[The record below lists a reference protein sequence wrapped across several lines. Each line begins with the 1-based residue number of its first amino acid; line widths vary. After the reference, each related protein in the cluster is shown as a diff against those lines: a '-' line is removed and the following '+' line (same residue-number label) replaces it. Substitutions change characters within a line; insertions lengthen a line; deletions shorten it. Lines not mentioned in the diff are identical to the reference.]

1 MARKSCLASELRPHF
16 RSASRS
22 GHRND
27 VSPWVR
33 TALQRLRHVSKG
45 LALDIPSGRGR
56 HSRYLIDLGFR
67 VVAADLD
74 HRALLEA
81 ASQSPSADRLLLV
94 RLNALRPLPFPHET
108 FDLVVVIHPHSLD
121 VLAAAKA
128 SLRGGGHL
136 ILETFGAHGENW
148 RDLPRPHQTA
158 DELLAGFE
166 VLACKESR
174 VAKAPDCVTVKGIFR
189 KPESFGT

>member
-1 MARKSCLASELRPHF
+1 MPSSCQIWKA
-16 RSASRS
+16 
-22 GHRND
+22 
-27 VSPWVR
+27 SPWVR
-33 TALQRLRHVSKG
+33 TALRRLSHASKG
-45 LALDIPSGRGR
+45 LALDLPSGRGR

-74 HRALLEA
+74 HRALLQA
-81 ASQSPSADRLLLV
+81 ASQPASADRPLLV
-94 RLNALRPLPFPHET
+94 RLNALRPLPFKNET

-128 SLRGGGHL
+128 SLRRGGHL

-158 DELLAGFE
+158 EELLAGFE
-166 VLACKESR
+166 VLACQESR
-174 VAKAPDCVTVKGIFR
+174 VTKAPARVTVKGIFR
-189 KPESFGT
+189 KPENFGT

>member
-1 MARKSCLASELRPHF
+1 MPSSCQIWKA
-16 RSASRS
+16 
-22 GHRND
+22 
-27 VSPWVR
+27 SPWVR
-33 TALQRLRHVSKG
+33 TALRRLSHASKG
-45 LALDIPSGRGR
+45 LALDLPSGRGR

-81 ASQSPSADRLLLV
+81 ASRSAAADRLLLV
-94 RLNALRPLPFPHET
+94 RLNA
-108 FDLVVVIHPHSLD
+108 LD

-158 DELLAGFE
+158 EELLAGFE

-174 VAKAPDCVTVKGIFR
+174 VPKVHDRVTVKGIFR

>member
-1 MARKSCLASELRPHF
+1 MPSSCQIWKA
-16 RSASRS
+16 
-22 GHRND
+22 
-27 VSPWVR
+27 SPWVR
-33 TALQRLRHVSKG
+33 TALRRLSHASKG
-45 LALDIPSGRGR
+45 LALDLPSGRGR

-81 ASQSPSADRLLLV
+81 ASRSAAADRLLLV
-94 RLNALRPLPFPHET
+94 RLNALRPLPFKNET

-158 DELLAGFE
+158 EELLAGFE

-174 VAKAPDCVTVKGIFR
+174 VAKAADRVTVKGIFR